1 MLLLLPTT
9 IITAISLAHVGV
21 SIVNDPG
28 FERMVET
35 AAARYA
41 ESQEEDYG
49 AASSTAGESTAGDA
63 SSSKRKKKAKGSSA
77 KERLARAT
85 LEMQAQQQDPTVV
98 KLGDASVAS
107 PFTSRRTSI
116 DCVLSVVRQGRCTL
130 VTTIQVY
137 KILALNCLVTAFVMS
152 SLYLLGLK
160 SGDTQMTASGLVTAA
175 LFFFL
180 SQAKPLQEVANIK
193 PPSSVFETQVYVSIM
208 GQFLVHLTS
217 LLTILYLCQPYMHSD
232 DTSLAP
238 DGKFQPNIVNS
249 AMFLLSA
256 SMQINNFVVNY
267 RGHPF
272 TQAISDNKY
281 LWRSVQGTYGIMLVL
296 VGGQFEPLNDLLQM
310 VPFPTP
316 EFQLSL
322 IGILAFNFGA
332 AYAIE
337 HACRKYLA

>member
-1 MLLLLPTT
+1 M
-9 IITAISLAHVGV
+9 GV
-21 SIVNDPG
+21 SIVNDPV
-28 FERMVET
+28 FERMVQST
-35 AAARYA
+35 AAHYA
-41 ESQEEDYG
+41 DTIGGAGNTSKGGGDG
-49 AASSTAGESTAGDA
+49 AAAGERGG
-63 SSSKRKKKAKGSSA
+63 KKKKAKGASA

-116 DCVLSVVRQGRCTL
+116 DCVLSVVRQGRCIL

-137 KILALNCLVTAFVMS
+137 KILALNCLTTAFVMS

-160 SGDTQMTASGLVTAA
+160 SGDTQMTALGLVTAG

-180 SQAKPLQEVANIK
+180 SQAKPLQEVAATK
-193 PPSSVFETQVYVSIM
+193 PPSSVFEWQVGVSIL
-208 GQFLVHLTS
+208 GQFAVHLAS
-217 LLTILYLCQPYMHSD
+217 LLTILQVCKPHMLPN

-249 AMFLLSA
+249 AMFLLS
-256 SMQINNFVVNY
+256 STMQVNNFVVNY

-281 LWRSVQGTYGIMLVL
+281 LWRSVQGIYFILLVL
-296 VGGQFEPLNDLLQM
+296 VGGQFEPLNDMLQM
-310 VPFPTP
+310 VPFPDG
-316 EFQLSL
+316 EFQVAIIAVL
-322 IGILAFNFGA
+322 GFNFA
-332 AYAIE
+332 ASYIIE
-337 HACRKYLA
+337 HGCRRYL